1 MFLIWFKN
9 KNIYSLKKEKLVFS
23 EEMVIGRT
31 PIIFSYK
38 WANCDK
44 IYKMPLTQSIIN
56 EDPINNNNNKWRY
69 NIYIY
74 IYVYLYLYIY
84 LFILRIKVSWKMD
97 YYELSSYNNN
107 LITIKLEIN
116 NFTWSNWD
124 GVFGYCFIILLKLRL
139 DNLLAKTLFWSQH
152 FRIIVNLF
160 FTFW

>member
-1 MFLIWFKN
+1 MDARSKWMCPLQSPNCLTFFFFLISKIEN
-9 KNIYSLKKEKLVFS
+9 KTFVFRRNGNRS
-23 EEMVIGRT
+23 IGRT
-31 PIIFSYK
+31 PIIFPYK

-44 IYKMPLTQSIIN
+44 IYKMSLTQSIIN

-74 IYVYLYLYIY
+74 IYIYVYVYLYIY

-116 NFTWSNWD
+116 NFM
-124 GVFGYCFIILLKLRL
+124 
-139 DNLLAKTLFWSQH
+139 
-152 FRIIVNLF
+152 
-160 FTFW
+160 